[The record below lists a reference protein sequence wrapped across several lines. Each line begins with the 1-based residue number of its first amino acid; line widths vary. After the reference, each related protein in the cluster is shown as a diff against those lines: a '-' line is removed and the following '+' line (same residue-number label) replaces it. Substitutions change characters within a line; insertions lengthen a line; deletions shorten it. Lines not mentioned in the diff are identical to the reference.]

1 MEMDVYAS
9 ITDLTAVYEK
19 LNESLK
25 SDPCTANAYQIYRQ
39 ETYRDAYA
47 TLCTVSVE
55 QIALHIIAEG
65 KEDRMLARLRDL
77 IRENIHICETRRN
90 ISSRMDF
97 DALYQLQEEYLFAK
111 RRTALLNDKKLIEGY
126 PYPTERE
133 REQLLQENRSELIE
147 LDNERSR
154 YRQKN
159 VAWICK
165 DYYTAICEMSRSF
178 ATILDNYFPVAEEP
192 VMTVSPESDEQQA
205 EPKRIMPDEIFRSR
219 MFDKLQELEVRLVKL
234 GDLDKELHW
243 QAKHKNG
250 KPDIKRLVI
259 FLAGLL
265 DNGYFLPKRDV
276 AIKRFF
282 EERYQI
288 PIGQNFERKRRELL
302 VKEYRTIF
310 YDLPF

>member
-1 MEMDVYAS
+1 MDVYAS
-9 ITDLTAVYEK
+9 ITKLTAVYEK

-25 SDPCTANAYQIYRQ
+25 SDPCTANTYQIYRQ
-39 ETYRDAYA
+39 EAYRDAYA

-165 DYYTAICEMSRSF
+165 DYYTAICEMSRS
-178 ATILDNYFPVAEEP
+178 
-192 VMTVSPESDEQQA
+192 
-205 EPKRIMPDEIFRSR
+205 
-219 MFDKLQELEVRLVKL
+219 
-234 GDLDKELHW
+234 
-243 QAKHKNG
+243 
-250 KPDIKRLVI
+250 
-259 FLAGLL
+259 
-265 DNGYFLPKRDV
+265 
-276 AIKRFF
+276 RF
-282 EERYQI
+282 
-288 PIGQNFERKRRELL
+288 
-302 VKEYRTIF
+302 
-310 YDLPF
+310 

>member
-1 MEMDVYAS
+1 MDVYAS

-39 ETYRDAYA
+39 EAYRDAYA

-133 REQLLQENRSELIE
+133 REPLLQENR
-147 LDNERSR
+147 
-154 YRQKN
+154 
-159 VAWICK
+159 
-165 DYYTAICEMSRSF
+165 
-178 ATILDNYFPVAEEP
+178 
-192 VMTVSPESDEQQA
+192 
-205 EPKRIMPDEIFRSR
+205 
-219 MFDKLQELEVRLVKL
+219 
-234 GDLDKELHW
+234 
-243 QAKHKNG
+243 
-250 KPDIKRLVI
+250 
-259 FLAGLL
+259 
-265 DNGYFLPKRDV
+265 
-276 AIKRFF
+276 
-282 EERYQI
+282 
-288 PIGQNFERKRRELL
+288 
-302 VKEYRTIF
+302 
-310 YDLPF
+310 

>member
-1 MEMDVYAS
+1 M
-9 ITDLTAVYEK
+9 
-19 LNESLK
+19 
-25 SDPCTANAYQIYRQ
+25 
-39 ETYRDAYA
+39 
-47 TLCTVSVE
+47 
-55 QIALHIIAEG
+55 
-65 KEDRMLARLRDL
+65 
-77 IRENIHICETRRN
+77 
-90 ISSRMDF
+90 
-97 DALYQLQEEYLFAK
+97 
-111 RRTALLNDKKLIEGY
+111 
-126 PYPTERE
+126 
-133 REQLLQENRSELIE
+133 QENRSELIE

-154 YRQKN
+154 YRQEN
-159 VAWICK
+159 IAWICK
-165 DYYTAICEMSRSF
+165 DYYTAISEMSRSF